1 MKSTTMGI
9 SAVYAGKKQKKH
21 RLRVRLIYT
30 PYIGYY
36 LVTEEAKA

>member
-9 SAVYAGKKQKKH
+9 SAVYAGKKQEKH
-21 RLRVRLIYT
+21 RLWVRLIYT

-36 LVTEEAKA
+36 LVTEEDKA

>member
-9 SAVYAGKKQKKH
+9 SAVYAGKKH